1 MPDIGIPELLIILV
15 IVLIIFGPGRLGGA
29 GGALGR
35 AIREFRRG
43 IQDEVEGSEPQ
54 KSDPAVVASADIQ
67 ENSIPPQTL
76 DRS

>member
-1 MPDIGIPELLIILV
+1 MPEIGIPELLIILV
-15 IVLIIFGPGRLGGA
+15 IVLIIFGPGRLSGA
-29 GGALGR
+29 GTALGR

-43 IQDEVEGSEPQ
+43 IQGEVEESKPQ
-54 KSDPAVVASADIQ
+54 ESDSAVATSFNTQ

>member
-15 IVLIIFGPGRLGGA
+15 IALIIFGPGRLSGTGA
-29 GGALGR
+29 AVGR

-43 IQDEVEGSEPQ
+43 LQGEGTESKPQ
-54 KSDPAVVASADIQ
+54 ESDPAVAASTDTQ
-67 ENSIPPQTL
+67 ENPVSPQTL